1 MLLSTNFLKDYID
14 LDDDIDVKKLADD
27 MTKMGNE
34 YDSAGKFIN
43 ATNLVIGEVVD
54 CKKHPDSD
62 HLHVCQVNVG
72 NEVLQ
77 IVCGAPNV
85 REGLKVIVALNGAIL
100 PGGEIKKGVIRG
112 QESNGMMCSIA
123 ELGLDKKFLKE
134 EDIAGICELPK
145 DAPIGEDPIK
155 YLGLDDSV
163 IDFDL
168 TANRGD
174 LLSIIGMAYE
184 VGAIYNKK
192 VKPIDLNFKESNK
205 EFDFE
210 VKVSTDNCKLYL
222 ARKVE
227 NVTIKESPRYIKEKL
242 MASGIRPINNVVDI
256 SNYVMLETG
265 QPLHFFDAD
274 KLKQIEVRMAK
285 NGEKLTTLD
294 SKERTL
300 SEDDIVITDSEKP
313 VALAGVM
320 GGLETE
326 ITESTKNIII
336 ESAIFDSVRVR
347 KTSNRILR
355 SEASNR
361 FEKGLDP
368 NRTYMAMSRA
378 CKLLQEMA
386 GGEVLKGTKCY
397 DKTDKN
403 EKAIDI
409 TVSKIDR
416 ILGDDISKKDILNS
430 FERLGFQCD
439 TMGDDDNIKV
449 LVPTRRIDISIQE
462 DLIEEVGRVYG
473 VDNIPGKNMIMP
485 LKKGT
490 FDKRI
495 RDIRNKMVDLGL
507 NETLTYSLVN
517 EKESSMFTNNENE
530 SIKILSPL
538 TEEKS
543 YLRQTLTTSLF
554 KIYNYNKSRNSE
566 DISLFEISKA
576 FYKNQDDY
584 IERNRI
590 AVLMEGEYFTGLNSQ
605 IIDCY
610 VIKGITEE
618 LLDYLGYNGRY
629 SFVTDKQIPKDLHPG
644 KSAMISVN
652 NDIVGFIGRINPMVS
667 KDEVYVMEIDLDK
680 LLEKRVSGM
689 KYKEISKFP
698 TVQKDFS
705 IIVDKNITCQEI
717 QKTIKSNGG
726 RLLLNSKVFDLYEGK
741 GIPDGKRSLAFTV
754 MLGASDHT
762 LTDEEIRQELAKIT
776 EALTKKYNAEL
787 RGNLT

>member
-1 MLLSTNFLKDYID
+1 MLLSTNFLKYYIN
-14 LDDDIDVKKLADD
+14 LDDEIDVKKLADD

-43 ATNLVIGEVVD
+43 ATNLIIGEVVE
-54 CKKHPDSD
+54 CKEHPDSD
-62 HLHVCQVNVG
+62 HLHVCKVNIG
-72 NEVLQ
+72 KEVLQ

-85 REGLKVIVALNGAIL
+85 RAGLKVIVALNGAKL
-100 PGGEIKKGVIRG
+100 PGGEIKKSVIRG
-112 QESNGMMCSIA
+112 QESNGMICSIA

-134 EDIAGICELPK
+134 EDIAGICELPL
-145 DAPIGEDPIK
+145 DATIGDDPIK
-155 YLGLDDSV
+155 YLGFDDNV

-174 LLSIIGMAYE
+174 LLSVLGMAYE
-184 VGAIYNKK
+184 IGAIYDKK
-192 VKPIDLNFKESNK
+192 VKPIDLSFKESNK
-205 EFDFE
+205 DFDFD

-227 NVTIKESPRYIKEKL
+227 NVTIKESPREIKEKL

-274 KLKQIEVRMAK
+274 KLNEIEVRMAK

-294 SKERTL
+294 NQERTL
-300 SEDDIVITDSEKP
+300 SEEDIVITDSGKP
-313 VALAGVM
+313 IALAGVM
-320 GGLETE
+320 GGYDTE
-326 ITESTKNIII
+326 ITENTKNVII
-336 ESAIFDSVRVR
+336 ESAIFDSVKVR

-378 CKLLQEMA
+378 CKLLQELA
-386 GGEVLKGTKCY
+386 DGEVLKGTKIY
-397 DKTDKN
+397 DKTNKE
-403 EKAIDI
+403 EKIINI

-416 ILGDDISKKDILNS
+416 ILGADISKDDIIKS
-430 FERLGFQCD
+430 FERLDFKCEEGKDD
-439 TMGDDDNIKV
+439 TITV
-449 LVPTRRIDISIQE
+449 HVPTRRIDISIEE

-473 VDNIPGKNMIMP
+473 VDNIEGKNMIMP
-485 LKKGT
+485 LKKGSY
-490 FDKRI
+490 DKKI

-543 YLRQTLTTSLF
+543 TLRQTLTTSLF
-554 KIYNYNKSRNSE
+554 KVYNYNKSHSDE

-576 FYKNQDDY
+576 FYKNNGEFF
-584 IERNRI
+584 ERNRL

-605 IIDCY
+605 VVDFY
-610 VIKGITEE
+610 VIKGIAEE
-618 LLDYLGYNGRY
+618 ILDFLGYSNRY
-629 SFVTDKQIPKDLHPG
+629 SFVTNKQIPKDLHPG
-644 KSAMISVN
+644 KSALISVN

-705 IIVDKNITCQEI
+705 IIVDKKIECQEL
-717 QKTIKSNGG
+717 QKVIKSNGG
-726 RLLLNSKVFDLYEGK
+726 KLLLNSKVFDLYEGK
-741 GIPDGKRSLAFTV
+741 GIPEGKRSLAFTIK
-754 MLGASDHT
+754 LGANDHT
-762 LTDEEIRQELAKIT
+762 LTDEEIMAELTKIT
-776 EALTKKYNAEL
+776 GALNKKYNAEL
-787 RGNLT
+787 RGNL

>member
-1 MLLSTNFLKDYID
+1 MLLSTNFLKDYIN
-14 LDDDIDVKKLADD
+14 LDDEIDVKKLADD

-43 ATNLVIGEVVD
+43 ATNLIIGEVVE
-54 CKKHPDSD
+54 CKEHPDSD
-62 HLHVCQVNVG
+62 HLHVCKVNIG
-72 NEVLQ
+72 KEVLQ

-85 REGLKVIVALNGAIL
+85 RAGLKVIVALNGAKL
-100 PGGEIKKGVIRG
+100 PGGEIKKSVIRG
-112 QESNGMMCSIA
+112 QESNGMICSIA

-134 EDIAGICELPK
+134 EDIAGICELPL
-145 DAPIGEDPIK
+145 DATIGDDPIK
-155 YLGLDDSV
+155 YLGFDDNV

-174 LLSIIGMAYE
+174 LLSVLGMAYE
-184 VGAIYNKK
+184 IGAIYDKK
-192 VKPIDLNFKESNK
+192 VKPIDLSFKESNK
-205 EFDFE
+205 DFDFD

-222 ARKVE
+222 ARKVA
-227 NVTIKESPRYIKEKL
+227 NVKIKDSPKEIKEKL
-242 MASGIRPINNVVDI
+242 MVSGIRPINNVVDI

-274 KLKQIEVRMAK
+274 KLNEIEVRMAK

-294 SKERTL
+294 NQERTL
-300 SEDDIVITDSEKP
+300 SEEDIVITDSGKP
-313 VALAGVM
+313 IALAGVM
-320 GGLETE
+320 GGYDTE
-326 ITESTKNIII
+326 ITENTKNVII
-336 ESAIFDSVRVR
+336 ESAIFDSVKVR

-378 CKLLQEMA
+378 CKLLQELA
-386 GGEVLKGTKCY
+386 DGEVLKGTKIY
-397 DKTDKN
+397 DKTNKE
-403 EKAIDI
+403 EKIINI

-416 ILGDDISKKDILNS
+416 ILGADISKDDIIKS
-430 FERLGFQCD
+430 FERLDFKCEEGKGD
-439 TMGDDDNIKV
+439 TITV
-449 LVPTRRIDISIQE
+449 HVPTRRIDISIEE

-473 VDNIPGKNMIMP
+473 VDNIEGKNMIMP
-485 LKKGT
+485 LKKGSY
-490 FDKRI
+490 DKKI

-543 YLRQTLTTSLF
+543 TLRQTLTTSLF
-554 KIYNYNKSRNSE
+554 KVYNYNKSHSDE

-576 FYKNQDDY
+576 FYKNNDEF
-584 IERNRI
+584 IEKNRL
-590 AVLMEGEYFTGLNSQ
+590 AVLMEGEYFTGLNPQ
-605 IIDCY
+605 VVDFY
-610 VIKGITEE
+610 VIKGIAEE
-618 LLDYLGYNGRY
+618 ILDFLGYSNRY
-629 SFVTDKQIPKDLHPG
+629 SFVTNKQIPKDLHPG
-644 KSAMISVN
+644 KSALISVN

-705 IIVDKNITCQEI
+705 IIVDKKIECQEL
-717 QKTIKSNGG
+717 QKVIKSNGG
-726 RLLLNSKVFDLYEGK
+726 KLLLNSKVFDLYEGK
-741 GIPDGKRSLAFTV
+741 GIPEGKRSLAFTIK
-754 MLGASDHT
+754 LGANDHT
-762 LTDEEIRQELAKIT
+762 LTDEEIMAELTKIT
-776 EALTKKYNAEL
+776 GALNKKYNAEL
-787 RGNLT
+787 RGNL

>member
-1 MLLSTNFLKDYID
+1 MLLSTNFLKDYIN
-14 LDDDIDVKKLADD
+14 LDDEIDVKKLADD

-43 ATNLVIGEVVD
+43 ATNLIIGEVVE
-54 CKKHPDSD
+54 CKEHPDSD
-62 HLHVCQVNVG
+62 HLHVCKVNIG
-72 NEVLQ
+72 KEVLQ

-85 REGLKVIVALNGAIL
+85 RAGLKVIVALNGAKL
-100 PGGEIKKGVIRG
+100 PGGEIKKSVIRG
-112 QESNGMMCSIA
+112 QESNGMICSIA

-134 EDIAGICELPK
+134 EDIAGICELPL
-145 DAPIGEDPIK
+145 DATIGDDPIK
-155 YLGLDDSV
+155 YLGFDDNV

-174 LLSIIGMAYE
+174 LLSVLGMAYE
-184 VGAIYNKK
+184 IGAIYDKK
-192 VKPIDLNFKESNK
+192 VKPIDLSFKESNK
-205 EFDFE
+205 DFDFD

-227 NVTIKESPRYIKEKL
+227 NITIKESPKEIKEKL

-274 KLKQIEVRMAK
+274 KLNEIEVRMAK

-294 SKERTL
+294 NQERTL
-300 SEDDIVITDSEKP
+300 SEEDIVITDSGKP
-313 VALAGVM
+313 IALAGVM
-320 GGLETE
+320 GGYDTE
-326 ITESTKNIII
+326 ITENTKNVII
-336 ESAIFDSVRVR
+336 ESAIFDSVKVR

-378 CKLLQEMA
+378 CKLLQELA
-386 GGEVLKGTKCY
+386 DGEVLKGTKIY
-397 DKTDKN
+397 DKTNKE
-403 EKAIDI
+403 EKIINI

-416 ILGDDISKKDILNS
+416 ILGADISKDDIIKS
-430 FERLGFQCD
+430 FERLDFKCEEGKGD
-439 TMGDDDNIKV
+439 TITV
-449 LVPTRRIDISIQE
+449 HVPTRRIDISIEE

-473 VDNIPGKNMIMP
+473 VDNIEGKNMIMP
-485 LKKGT
+485 LKKGSY
-490 FDKRI
+490 DKKI

-543 YLRQTLTTSLF
+543 TLRQTLTTSLF
-554 KIYNYNKSRNSE
+554 KVYNYNKSHSDE

-576 FYKNQDDY
+576 FYKNNDEF
-584 IERNRI
+584 IEKNRI
-590 AVLMEGEYFTGLNSQ
+590 AVLMEGEYFTGLNPQ
-605 IIDCY
+605 VVDFY
-610 VIKGITEE
+610 VIKGIAEE
-618 LLDYLGYNGRY
+618 ILDFLGYSNRY
-629 SFVTDKQIPKDLHPG
+629 SFVTNKQIPKDLHPG
-644 KSAMISVN
+644 KSALISVN

-705 IIVDKNITCQEI
+705 IIVDKKIECQEL
-717 QKTIKSNGG
+717 QKVIKSNGG
-726 RLLLNSKVFDLYEGK
+726 KLLLNSKVFDLYEGK
-741 GIPDGKRSLAFTV
+741 GIPEGKRSLAFTIK
-754 MLGASDHT
+754 LGANDHT
-762 LTDEEIRQELAKIT
+762 LTDEEIMAELTKIT
-776 EALTKKYNAEL
+776 GALNKKYNAEL
-787 RGNLT
+787 RGNL

>member
-1 MLLSTNFLKDYID
+1 MLLSTNFLKDYIN
-14 LDDDIDVKKLADD
+14 LDDEIDVKKLADD

-43 ATNLVIGEVVD
+43 ATNLIIGEVVE
-54 CKKHPDSD
+54 CKEHPDSD
-62 HLHVCQVNVG
+62 HLHVCKVNIG
-72 NEVLQ
+72 KEVLQ

-85 REGLKVIVALNGAIL
+85 RAGLKVIVALNGAKL
-100 PGGEIKKGVIRG
+100 PGGEIKKSVIRG
-112 QESNGMMCSIA
+112 QESNGMICSIA

-134 EDIAGICELPK
+134 EDIAGICELPL
-145 DAPIGEDPIK
+145 DATIGDDPIK
-155 YLGLDDSV
+155 YLGFDDNV

-174 LLSIIGMAYE
+174 LLSVLGMAYE
-184 VGAIYNKK
+184 IGAIYDKK
-192 VKPIDLNFKESNK
+192 VKPIDLSFKESNK
-205 EFDFE
+205 DFDFD

-227 NVTIKESPRYIKEKL
+227 NITIKESPKEIKEKL

-274 KLKQIEVRMAK
+274 KLNEIEVRMAK

-294 SKERTL
+294 NQERTL
-300 SEDDIVITDSEKP
+300 SEEDIVITDSGKP
-313 VALAGVM
+313 IALAGVM
-320 GGLETE
+320 GGYDTE
-326 ITESTKNIII
+326 ITENTKNVII
-336 ESAIFDSVRVR
+336 ESAIFDSVKVR

-378 CKLLQEMA
+378 CKLLQELA
-386 GGEVLKGTKCY
+386 DGEVLKGTKIY
-397 DKTDKN
+397 DKTNKE
-403 EKAIDI
+403 EKIINI

-416 ILGDDISKKDILNS
+416 ILGADISKDDIIKS
-430 FERLGFQCD
+430 FERLDFKCEEGKGD
-439 TMGDDDNIKV
+439 TITV
-449 LVPTRRIDISIQE
+449 HVPTRRIDISIEE

-473 VDNIPGKNMIMP
+473 VDNIEGKNMIMP
-485 LKKGT
+485 LKKGSY
-490 FDKRI
+490 DKKI

-543 YLRQTLTTSLF
+543 TLRQTLTTSLF
-554 KIYNYNKSRNSE
+554 KVYNYNKSHSDE

-576 FYKNQDDY
+576 FYKNNGEF
-584 IERNRI
+584 IERNRL

-605 IIDCY
+605 VVDFY
-610 VIKGITEE
+610 VIKGIAEE
-618 LLDYLGYNGRY
+618 ILDFLGYSNRY
-629 SFVTDKQIPKDLHPG
+629 SFVTNKQIPKDLHPG
-644 KSAMISVN
+644 KSALISVN

-705 IIVDKNITCQEI
+705 IIVDKKIECQEL
-717 QKTIKSNGG
+717 QKVIKSNGG
-726 RLLLNSKVFDLYEGK
+726 KLLLNSKVFDLYEGK
-741 GIPDGKRSLAFTV
+741 GIPEGKRSLAFTIK
-754 MLGASDHT
+754 LGANDHT
-762 LTDEEIRQELAKIT
+762 LTDEEIMAELTKIT
-776 EALTKKYNAEL
+776 GALNKKYNAEL
-787 RGNLT
+787 RGNL